1 MTSPY
6 APRNKNN
13 DDIIEDMIKKD
24 HIVKPS
30 LYQLENFKN
39 YRKKIGLAKIRN
51 HKDDQKTL
59 KKRDDVLANI

>member
-13 DDIIEDMIKKD
+13 DDIIEDMINKD
-24 HIVKPS
+24 HTVKPS

-39 YRKKIGLAKIRN
+39 YRKTIGLARIRN
-51 HKDDQKTL
+51 HKEEQKNL
-59 KKRDDVLANI
+59 KKRDDVLFNI

>member
-24 HIVKPS
+24 HTVKPS

-39 YRKKIGLAKIRN
+39 YRKTIGLARIRN
-51 HKDDQKTL
+51 HKEE
-59 KKRDDVLANI
+59 

>member
-39 YRKKIGLAKIRN
+39 YSGVGGAR
-51 HKDDQKTL
+51 
-59 KKRDDVLANI
+59 